1 MHQNVKSREYIS
13 VKYWGTCIFIETLM
27 FSLKMI
33 AFIKKTMLISH
44 IFADFFSKIFK
55 KNKKI
60 LFFRNMLC
68 WNLFINNKIEF
79 EYDSRVKNISK
90 HTSKLVWTCS
100 IQVQSTKYISAVHW
114 ELVCL
119 DETLMFYLKIFEN
132 SHIYTVFSKILKK
145 INFLLKY

>member
-1 MHQNVKSREYIS
+1 M
-13 VKYWGTCIFIETLM
+13 
-27 FSLKMI
+27 
-33 AFIKKTMLISH
+33 
-44 IFADFFSKIFK
+44 
-55 KNKKI
+55 
-60 LFFRNMLC
+60 FFRNMLC

-132 SHIYTVFSKILKK
+132 SHIFEVFSKILKK
-145 INFLLKY
+145 SIFCLDDDVDSAHPNTYMDTHENFKFWFSNQVMLKSVGICL